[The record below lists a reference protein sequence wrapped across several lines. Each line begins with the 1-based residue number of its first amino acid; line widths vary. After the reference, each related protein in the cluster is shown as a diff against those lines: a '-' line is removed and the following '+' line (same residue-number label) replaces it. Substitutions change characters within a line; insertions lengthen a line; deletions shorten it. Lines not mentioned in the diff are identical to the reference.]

1 MIRRFSS
8 RRERLDTLFLNERLA
23 GAISYDRIAGYF
35 SSSVFEVAGEAI
47 EKITGPVRMVCNSD
61 LLMHDV
67 TTAKAAQMAIR
78 REWCATEPERLG
90 TGSKV
95 RFQKLFE
102 LLKSGKLQIKVLPR
116 PAFGLIHGKAG
127 VITWGDGSK
136 TSFMG
141 SANETRDAWKLNYE
155 LVWEDDSTEAVTWV
169 QEEFDALWDSPH
181 AQPLAEFVVE
191 DIGRLAKR
199 TVIGGVEEWR
209 KDPDPAAPVIES
221 PVFRQESG
229 LWAHQKYFAKLAF
242 DAHRGAHGARFV
254 LGDMVGLGKTIELA
268 MAAQLMALVG
278 DKPILVIAPKTLL
291 WQWQDE
297 MNTLLDMPSAVWN
310 GKQWVDEQGIEY
322 PVSGSQGIMKCPRR
336 TGIVSQG
343 LIVAETEAANYLKSR
358 NYECIIVDEA
368 HRARRKKFGPAAE
381 NQKADPNN
389 LMAFLHEVAQQTKS
403 MLLATATPVQI
414 HRVEAF
420 DLLSI
425 LSQGTNSV
433 LGNHLSEWRTKVGM
447 GLDLV
452 MGQAAIP
459 SDLTERFNWITN
471 PLPPDKE
478 DREFYLLRQSLGVSP
493 ESVAIPGD
501 YWLRLNAPGKE
512 RIRRIGQ
519 DFFENHNPYIRH
531 IIRRTRDY
539 LETTLDPETNEP
551 YLKPIKVEL
560 LGEGDS
566 DAIAVTPYLHDAFD
580 FAEQFC
586 QKLGERVKGSG
597 FLKTLLLR
605 RVGSTIYAG
614 RQTAEKML
622 HEWNGSEEVED
633 ADDDVNEAAANVQA
647 VSEMKQLTAEERQL
661 LKLFVASLSDSNNL
675 DPKYEVVLACLQQRG
690 WLSQGCIIFSQYY
703 DSVWWLAQNLS
714 GAMPE
719 EPIGIY
725 AGGQRSGIM
734 LNKQFARET
743 RENLKAQ
750 VRRGEIRLMLGTD
763 AASEG
768 LNLQRLGTLINLD
781 LPWNP
786 TRLEQRKGRIQRI
799 GQIQDS
805 VQIYNMRYKG
815 SVEDRVHELLSQRL
829 QEIHQLFGQ
838 LPDTLEDVWVDV
850 ALGEIQKAK
859 ETIDEV
865 PKKHP
870 FQIRYQKIEKVE
882 WESCSNVLDKDERRR
897 WLMQGWQ
904 G

>member
-23 GAISYDRIAGYF
+23 GAVSYDRIAGYF

-47 EKITGPVRMVCNSD
+47 EKIAGPVRMICNSD
-61 LLMHDV
+61 LLLHDV

-78 REWCATEPERLG
+78 REWCEAEPEKLG
-90 TGSKV
+90 SRSKV
-95 RFQKLFE
+95 RFEKLFE
-102 LLKSGKLQIKVLPR
+102 LLKSGKLQVRVLPR
-116 PAFGLIHGKAG
+116 PVFGLIHGKAG
-127 VITWGDGSK
+127 VITWGDGRK

-141 SANETRDAWKLNYE
+141 SANETRDAWQLNYE
-155 LVWEDDSTEAVTWV
+155 LVWEDDSPESVTWV
-169 QEEFDALWDSPH
+169 QEEFDALWQSPH
-181 AQPLAEFVVE
+181 AQPLADFVVE
-191 DIGRLAKR
+191 DLGRLAKR
-199 TVIGGVEEWR
+199 TVIAGVEEWR
-209 KDPDPAAPVIES
+209 KKPEPAAAVIES
-221 PVFRQESG
+221 PVFRKETG
-229 LWAHQKYFAKLAF
+229 LWAHQKYFAKLVF
-242 DAHRGAHGARFV
+242 DAHRTVHGARFV
-254 LGDMVGLGKTIELA
+254 LGDMVGLGKTIQLA
-268 MAAQLMALVG
+268 LAAQLMALVG
-278 DKPILVIAPKTLL
+278 DKPILIIAPKTLL

-310 GKQWVDEQGIEY
+310 GKQWVDEQGVEY
-322 PVSGSQGIMKCPRR
+322 PVVGPQGILKCPRR

-343 LIVAETEAANYLKSR
+343 LIVAETEAADYLKSR

-368 HRARRKKFGPAAE
+368 HRARRKKFGPTAE

-389 LMAFLHEVAQQTKS
+389 LMAFLLEAARQTKS
-403 MLLATATPVQI
+403 LLLATATPVQI
-414 HRVEAF
+414 HRVEAY
-420 DLLSI
+420 DLLTI
-425 LSQGTNSV
+425 LSQGTHSV
-433 LGNHLSEWRTKVGM
+433 LGNPYSEWRSKVGK

-452 MGQAAIP
+452 MGQEPVPA
-459 SDLTERFNWITN
+459 DLTERFNWMTN
-471 PLPPDKE
+471 PLPPPGE
-478 DREFYLLRQSLGVSP
+478 DREFYLLRQSLDVKP
-493 ESVAIPGD
+493 DTVDIPGD
-501 YWLRLNAPGKE
+501 YWLKLNAPGKD
-512 RIRRIGQ
+512 RIRRIGK

-560 LGEGDS
+560 LGEGDK
-566 DAIAVTPYLHDAFD
+566 DAILVTPYLQDAFD

-586 QKLGERVKGSG
+586 KKLGERVKGSG

-622 HEWNGSEEVED
+622 NEWNSTDYEEE
-633 ADDDVNEAAANVQA
+633 ADDDVNEPPLNAQV
-647 VSEMKQLTAEERQL
+647 VSQMKQLTGEERQL
-661 LKLFVASLSDSNNL
+661 LQSFVTALSGSFDQ
-675 DPKYEVVLACLQQRG
+675 DPKYQVVLDCLKQRG
-690 WLSQGCIIFSQYY
+690 WLARGCIVFSQYY
-703 DSVWWLAQNLS
+703 DSIWWLAQQLS
-714 GAMPE
+714 REMPE

-734 LNKQFARET
+734 LNQQFVREQRET
-743 RENLKAQ
+743 LKAK
-750 VRRGEIRLMLGTD
+750 VRNGEVRLMLGTD

-799 GQIQDS
+799 GQIQDV

-865 PKKHP
+865 PKRHP

-882 WESCSNVLDKDERRR
+882 WESCSAVLDKDERRR
-897 WLMQGWQ
+897 WLMQGW
-904 G
+904 